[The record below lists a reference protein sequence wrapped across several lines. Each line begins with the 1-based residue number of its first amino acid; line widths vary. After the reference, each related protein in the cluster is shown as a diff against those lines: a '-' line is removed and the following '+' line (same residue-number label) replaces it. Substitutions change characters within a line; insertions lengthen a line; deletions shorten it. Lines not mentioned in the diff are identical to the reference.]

1 MDLVEVS
8 VDSIRVHVPSGQH
21 VVVLR
26 EKDAERFLPIWV
38 GIAEAN
44 AINLRLDGVLPE
56 RPMTHD
62 LLANVFHQ
70 LELRVSRV
78 VISELRS
85 DTFYAEIQGTF
96 DGRDVNV
103 DSRPSDAIAVALRLE
118 TPIFVAREVLDQAG
132 VIPEG
137 QDEEAKLKVF
147 QEIVNEMNLP
157 DLEDR
162 DS

>member
-62 LLANVFHQ
+62 LLANIFHQ

-85 DTFYAEIQGTF
+85 DTFYAEIQGKF
-96 DGRDVNV
+96 DGRDVSV

-118 TPIFVAREVLDQAG
+118 TPIFVARDVLDQAA
-132 VIPEG
+132 VTPEG